1 MMWRIASRRVN
12 LLRPPGFDELGL
24 RHALSD
30 RMLPFMV
37 AAMTFLAA
45 LSVAGAVAAASLG
58 RHWRQGAGASLTV
71 QIPMDPGTG
80 GDPRQRLADVLALLR
95 ATPGIAEARAL
106 SRGELVTLLEPWLGA
121 GAERLALP
129 LPSVIA
135 VRLGDEGADLA
146 ALSARLVAAAPG
158 TVVEDHLVWI
168 RRLTRLS
175 ESLQACAGA
184 ALLIVVAV
192 AASVTAVATRAGLA
206 VRREAIEIVH
216 GLGATDGYI
225 AGRFARRIGVLA
237 AAGGVIGALASL
249 PVLLGLVLLAAP
261 FAGLAVGGSRSL
273 VSLPTV
279 PLLAL
284 PALPLA
290 AGVIGF
296 ATAQGTVRRWLRR
309 LP

>member
-1 MMWRIASRRVN
+1 MMPRIANRRAS

-80 GDPRQRLADVLALLR
+80 GDPRHRLADVLALLR

-106 SRGELVTLLEPWLGA
+106 SRGELETLLEPWLGA
-121 GAERLALP
+121 GVERLSLP

-135 VRLGDEGADLA
+135 VRLSDEGADLA
-146 ALSARLVAAAPG
+146 ALSQRLVAAAPG
-158 TVVEDHLVWI
+158 TMVEDHLVWI
-168 RRLTRLS
+168 RRLSRLS

-184 ALLIVVAV
+184 ALLIVAAV

-225 AGRFARRIGVLA
+225 AGRFARRIGMLA

-249 PVLLGLVLLAAP
+249 PVLLGLALLAAP
-261 FAGLAVGGSRSL
+261 FAGLALGGARSL

-284 PALPLA
+284 PALPIA